1 MGAYS
6 GPEIVNDGLVFAYDM
21 GNIQKSWIGR
31 PTTNT
36 VDAISSALNRYN
48 NPGFSGTSTNTGLT
62 YRGMPI
68 YELTFTPQD
77 ASFISRLSSGE
88 GFGCF
93 HTMGIPLSANTN
105 YMASIYFRSEHP
117 LQNSASQGFIN
128 TYSNITGWGQNGT
141 STTRYQE
148 DGWTRLYSQYNNTVN
163 GFSLRASP
171 FQSNFTV
178 NTTSTTTVDVNF
190 TVPANGA
197 GLSDFNFLHAIVG
210 ANPTIFNNGG
220 LTGLSIVNHGLDTTN
235 FEKLSWPSVI
245 RLRSSDLP
253 FNYFVRLSVPST
265 GGVNTTIQLRA
276 NFNGYYTAL
285 TDNKF
290 WKITFDTTNV
300 AVGQVLRTYWCAPML
315 EQHDTV
321 YPSTF
326 VNGTRSNT
334 QALLDLTNRN
344 TITATSLTYQND
356 GSFSFNGSSNYLT
369 LTDFNMESLIAS
381 EITLEAWVNHINFTG
396 SQAYINNWHSFTA
409 DQRGV
414 ILRTF
419 NSSSFPSFWWC
430 WGTENGSNS
439 YSAVSAS
446 NITLSTNTWY
456 HVVGTYKKNDAA
468 KIYVNGNLI
477 NSATGTSVSKDIVYD
492 TTNKFNVGQSNINSS
507 WMNGQISQAKVYNR
521 ALTAN
526 EVAQNFNALRGR
538 YGI

>member
-77 ASFISRLSSGE
+77 ASFIPRLASTE

-105 YMASIYFRSEHP
+105 YLASIYFRSDHP
-117 LQNSASQGFIN
+117 LQNSASQGFNN

-141 STTRYQE
+141 TTTRYQE

-163 GFSLRASP
+163 GFSSRTSV

-190 TVPANGA
+190 TVPTNGS
-197 GLSDFNFLHAIVG
+197 GLSDFSFLHAIVG

-276 NFNGYYTAL
+276 NFSGYYTAL

-334 QALLDLTNRN
+334 QALLDLTGKN
-344 TITATSLTYQND
+344 TITATSLTYASD
-356 GSFSFNGSSNYLT
+356 GTFSFNGTNNRIESPPNGILNTDGPITIISIFKRNSGSTGTLFRKKFGNESIYALLLGSTPIVQWWDTVNARQTVTSTAAINPNQIYHLTATIDPITPNTNVVKFYLNGSFIDSFTVANSIRRSSDDVLYIGSGLNGNNTIVTSPLDGSIYLT
-369 LTDFNMESLIAS
+369 ML
-381 EITLEAWVNHINFTG
+381 H
-396 SQAYINNWHSFTA
+396 
-409 DQRGV
+409 
-414 ILRTF
+414 
-419 NSSSFPSFWWC
+419 
-430 WGTENGSNS
+430 
-439 YSAVSAS
+439 
-446 NITLSTNTWY
+446 
-456 HVVGTYKKNDAA
+456 KK
-468 KIYVNGNLI
+468 V
-477 NSATGTSVSKDIVYD
+477 
-492 TTNKFNVGQSNINSS
+492 
-507 WMNGQISQAKVYNR
+507 
-521 ALTAN
+521 LTAE
-526 EVAQNFNALRGR
+526 EVRRNFNALRGR